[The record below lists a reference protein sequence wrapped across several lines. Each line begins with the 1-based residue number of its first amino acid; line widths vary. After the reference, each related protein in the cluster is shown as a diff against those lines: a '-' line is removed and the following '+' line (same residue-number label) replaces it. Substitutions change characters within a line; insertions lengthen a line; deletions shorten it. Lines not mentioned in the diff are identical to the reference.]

1 MQDAY
6 ALSLLD
12 RHDCQLQVSCT
23 PACRGGT
30 LAYSPAE
37 APARD
42 HFFQYTWI
50 IPGIFKPK
58 INLREHRY
66 FGSPQKVSARLLFGL
81 WASARSCAALQP
93 YYQRGVISEDEV
105 RASLAAYR
113 SNIRITA
120 FFVGESE

>member
-1 MQDAY
+1 MHPGLPRRDPGIQ
-6 ALSLLD
+6 
-12 RHDCQLQVSCT
+12 
-23 PACRGGT
+23 
-30 LAYSPAE
+30 PAE

-120 FFVGESE
+120 FFAGESE